1 MFSVLFSVIMHTTF
15 GLHHSSA
22 VADYSDDNA
31 VDETVD
37 RCLDGWFA
45 EKRLDDPSFGAVK
58 RATRGSFGDF

>member
-1 MFSVLFSVIMHTTF
+1 MFSVLFSVAKHTTL

-37 RCLDGWFA
+37 RCLEGWFA
-45 EKRLDDPSFGAVK
+45 EECLDEPPFGAVK
-58 RATRGSFGDF
+58 RATRGFFGDF